1 MRTLVIYESQSGN
14 TKRYAEDIAKAVS
27 ADILPRKKFRAKMI
41 KNYDVI
47 VFGGWVRGTQIVGL
61 NDFLAFYDDMDG
73 KDIIIFSVGMSM
85 ATPEM
90 RKNLISSN
98 ILDLYHVRYYA
109 FQGGF
114 DFSKLNWKNKFLF
127 NTAIRQIE
135 NDPNATADMK
145 MASYVKDHPIN
156 YYDEAKVNR
165 VIEVINKLSLEKA
178 EKSA

>member
-1 MRTLVIYESQSGN
+1 MSWMSEPPETLLSGTYGYN
-14 TKRYAEDIAKAVS
+14 DRIHWSLDLETGELKLWGNPSWVNSDMSSTS
-27 ADILPRKKFRAKMI
+27 ADIPWSSYRSSVQTVNISQGVKR
-41 KNYDVI
+41 
-47 VFGGWVRGTQIVGL
+47 VG
-61 NDFLAFYDDMDG
+61 
-73 KDIIIFSVGMSM
+73 
-85 ATPEM
+85 
-90 RKNLISSN
+90 
-98 ILDLYHVRYYA
+98 YYA

-178 EKSA
+178 GKSA